1 MFLPPS
7 FNKKH
12 KLKSVSKKENVDLK
26 ITITMNLTVLKQM
39 NSKLNS
45 NSYRLK
51 QSRKG
56 YIGNLTKCINCGIN
70 LFEIPH
76 NTREVA
82 LMKEKLEFA
91 VFKLAR
97 ITDEYSQY
105 VTLEEQAAAHHL
117 YIEHK
122 TRADIVITKCLE
134 YVEQNESSTDSSSE
148 ALGDFFDNS

>member
-1 MFLPPS
+1 MKF
-7 FNKKH
+7 
-12 KLKSVSKKENVDLK
+12 
-26 ITITMNLTVLKQM
+26 
-39 NSKLNS
+39 
-45 NSYRLK
+45 
-51 QSRKG
+51 
-56 YIGNLTKCINCGIN
+56 
-70 LFEIPH
+70 PH

-134 YVEQNESSTDSSSE
+134 YVEQNESSTDSCSE
-148 ALGDFFDNS
+148 ALDDFFDNS

>member
-56 YIGNLTKCINCGIN
+56 YNGNLTKCINCGTN

-91 VFKLAR
+91 VFKLAC

-148 ALGDFFDNS
+148 ALDDFFDNS